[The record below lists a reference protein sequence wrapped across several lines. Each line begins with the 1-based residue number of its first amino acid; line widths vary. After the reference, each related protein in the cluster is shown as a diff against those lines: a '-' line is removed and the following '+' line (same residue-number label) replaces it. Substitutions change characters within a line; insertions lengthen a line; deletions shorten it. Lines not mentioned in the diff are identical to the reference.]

1 MASEYDNPGASLLAL
16 QLPFYVNGTLSAE
29 ERRRIEDALATDT
42 ELQAEL
48 DSVREIAELVR
59 SGGTGL
65 APAAG
70 AASPERL
77 KALLARVEAET
88 PHPAQ
93 ATRDSRLRHG
103 GQRAPAPA
111 PWRYWK
117 PALAAA
123 ALLVVVQAGFI
134 AYQWTPREGYTTLSG
149 PDEATRTPSG
159 RLLMR
164 LTPDARWGDVEALLS
179 SRDLTIVGGPRDR
192 TLDVAI
198 GADEPLDEVT
208 VHLRASPLVEFVG
221 VQP

>member
-1 MASEYDNPGASLLAL
+1 MAGEYDNPAASLLAL
-16 QLPFYVNGTLSAE
+16 LLPFYVNGTLSAE
-29 ERRRIEDALATDT
+29 ERRRVEGALATDT

-48 DSVREIAELVR
+48 DTVREIAELVR

-70 AASPERL
+70 SASPGRL
-77 KALLARVEAET
+77 KALLARVEAEA
-88 PHPAQ
+88 PHPVQ
-93 ATRDSRLRHG
+93 ATRDSRRRHG
-103 GQRAPAPA
+103 GLHAPPPA
-111 PWRYWK
+111 AWRYWK

-123 ALLVVVQAGFI
+123 AVLVVVQAGVI
-134 AYQWTPREGYTTLSG
+134 AYQWSPREDYTTLSG
-149 PDEATRTPSG
+149 PDGATRAPSG

-164 LTPDARWGDVEALLS
+164 LTPDAPWADVEALLS

-198 GADEPLDEVT
+198 GADEPPGEVAGQ
-208 VHLRASPLVEFVG
+208 LRASPLVEFVG